1 MRINTP
7 QAHNSGM
14 KKLNICIVLGGVLC
28 GLHSP
33 FTHART
39 TESHAGIYAAITSF
53 VRAQV
58 QTLGGEATIKVGEI
72 DARLNLA
79 ACAQPE
85 IFWPPG
91 ANMLGNSTVGV
102 RCVQPVQNVIATN
115 ARSEKRPANKNWSLL
130 VPVKITV
137 ITDLLITQKS
147 LRQGQVLNR
156 TDLGSRRGELAQT
169 GILTDPAAAI
179 GKVLKYSLSAGQVL
193 KEDMLRAPFAVM
205 QGQTV
210 QLQVEGQGY
219 KIISTGLALNNATSG
234 QAVQIKTPFGQV
246 VGGVARADGAVVVHP
261 VVN

>member
-7 QAHNSGM
+7 QVHNSGM
-14 KKLNICIVLGGVLC
+14 KKLRRWIILGGVLC

-102 RCVQPVQNVIATN
+102 RCVRLIHGVGYGSPNGEPVL
-115 ARSEKRPANKNWSLL
+115 RSVVHSWLVQLDEVVAFCVASRTDGGNGALIVLLRPAL
-130 VPVKITV
+130 
-137 ITDLLITQKS
+137 DL
-147 LRQGQVLNR
+147 
-156 TDLGSRRGELAQT
+156 
-169 GILTDPAAAI
+169 
-179 GKVLKYSLSAGQVL
+179 
-193 KEDMLRAPFAVM
+193 
-205 QGQTV
+205 
-210 QLQVEGQGY
+210 
-219 KIISTGLALNNATSG
+219 
-234 QAVQIKTPFGQV
+234 
-246 VGGVARADGAVVVHP
+246 
-261 VVN
+261 